1 MAFQIIGFLIE
12 AFVFSYLGLTQL
24 SYSDYEWSVG
34 LCVGMFLNVVIFRI
48 IGTIAIIKFFE

>member
-1 MAFQIIGFLIE
+1 MIE

-24 SYSDYEWSVG
+24 SYMDYDWSIG
-34 LCVGMFLNVVIFRI
+34 LCVGMFLNVVVFRV